1 MKRSTK
7 LLGILLSVAMAAG
20 MFTSAPLTAG
30 AQTEKKDLVKSVLEH
45 KKDRS
50 EKLSYTEGE
59 AVVIMKDNKTV
70 GDIEDAVDVEEYIDL
85 VNGDSKATAA
95 VVSDG
100 DSTTEEIIDEL
111 KDDPDVKY
119 VLPNSTKKL
128 AGITDDTYSDFQW
141 ALSNTGQNG
150 GTPDMDVNP
159 ENAWATARGTGEECV
174 VAVIDSGVDL
184 NHEDLAS
191 VLWRNTYSE
200 LPGKGCY
207 GYDFTGADSDGQPRD
222 NIGHGTHVAGIIAA
236 QANNGIGVS
245 GVNTSGVKIMMLK
258 IINEEND
265 GIDLKDEIKAFEYI
279 IKAKKLG
286 VNIVAVNCSYGGLST
301 IEEKDFYDDK
311 FNELG
316 RLGIVSCVCAGNESF
331 SIDAP
336 ITEYGETLYYTPAM
350 SDSKYCLTVGAANE
364 KGNCAA
370 FSNYGTKCVDI
381 FAPGTNI
388 LSAVPENTFLP
399 SVYSAEQRA
408 DFCEYFQDF
417 ENGIND
423 GDFCGN
429 VSVDTKDSWEYSPN
443 MQISL
448 CGNESFGVG
457 QKCLRLNAF
466 ESSVEVYYYLV
477 NIPYTVNSVS
487 YDYSIS
493 ISAKSLSGECYMGLY
508 DRPYGG
514 DTNESYGAMAGIGIL
529 DNSWGVYSY
538 RISPN
543 DMPNYVKSK
552 NRAISLMLVSES
564 PLTDILIDDVA
575 VSKQK
580 IKTSQFGKYDF
591 MTGSSQASP
600 FVAGAAALV
609 HNAHPELN
617 AMDVINTLKSSSKQ
631 SESLNNYAEGGR
643 FLDLESV
650 DEHAIAAY
658 VPVSGVSLNTTA
670 LTLSVGNKY
679 TLRATVTPSNA
690 TDKAVVWSTSDE
702 SVAAVSADGVVTA
715 KKTGA
720 AVITAKTGD
729 GLSASCKVTAI
740 IPVSGIKLNYS
751 ALTMTAGTKFTL
763 KATVTP
769 SDATNKTVYWS
780 SSSPSVAGMAA
791 GGVINAKKA
800 GTTTVTA
807 KTSNGKAATC
817 KITVKPA
824 PAPTGIKLGTTSLTM
839 TAGTKYTL
847 KATVLPST
855 ANNKT
860 VYWSSSN
867 TSVAG
872 MAAGG
877 VINAKKAGSC
887 TITAKTANGKKAT
900 CKLTVKPKSN
910 TVFVTGI
917 KLNASKLTMTAGTKY
932 TLKATITPSNATNK
946 NVTWSSSDPSVAG
959 MAAGGVINAKKAG
972 TCTITAK
979 TNNGKTAI
987 CKVTVNPSAETY
999 IANFN
1004 KLRAYINRN
1013 GTSDMYGGKYIE
1025 RSAADK
1031 SVVTYITAED
1041 DGSLTLEHSEFKS
1054 SQYYTD
1060 TVVTWNLNK
1069 SDKAQVETAYYDIET
1084 YDSIEAIGTVN
1095 VKTYNGSNASFGSNN
1110 ALGMRLLNSA
1120 LNRLDTIS
1128 REVAGVSV
1136 QNLGFTKFP
1145 QN

>member
-1 MKRSTK
+1 MKKKFFTSIAVTF
-7 LLGILLSVAMAAG
+7 VMAAALVAVAPTNAQAAKAINVKVG
-20 MFTSAPLTAG
+20 EKTTVKASKKVTWSIKDTSIATLNKKSGKKVKLTG
-30 AQTEKKDLVKSVLEH
+30 VK
-45 KKDRS
+45 
-50 EKLSYTEGE
+50 EGST
-59 AVVIMKDNKTV
+59 ILTTT
-70 GDIEDAVDVEEYIDL
+70 DAS
-85 VNGDSKATAA
+85 G
-95 VVSDG
+95 
-100 DSTTEEIIDEL
+100 
-111 KDDPDVKY
+111 
-119 VLPNSTKKL
+119 KKL
-128 AGITDDTYSDFQW
+128 DY
-141 ALSNTGQNG
+141 
-150 GTPDMDVNP
+150 
-159 ENAWATARGTGEECV
+159 
-174 VAVIDSGVDL
+174 
-184 NHEDLAS
+184 
-191 VLWRNTYSE
+191 
-200 LPGKGCY
+200 
-207 GYDFTGADSDGQPRD
+207 
-222 NIGHGTHVAGIIAA
+222 
-236 QANNGIGVS
+236 
-245 GVNTSGVKIMMLK
+245 
-258 IINEEND
+258 
-265 GIDLKDEIKAFEYI
+265 
-279 IKAKKLG
+279 
-286 VNIVAVNCSYGGLST
+286 AVNV
-301 IEEKDFYDDK
+301 K
-311 FNELG
+311 
-316 RLGIVSCVCAGNESF
+316 AAA
-331 SIDAP
+331 AP
-336 ITEYGETLYYTPAM
+336 
-350 SDSKYCLTVGAANE
+350 AA
-364 KGNCAA
+364 
-370 FSNYGTKCVDI
+370 SNKLQE
-381 FAPGTNI
+381 FA
-388 LSAVPENTFLP
+388 
-399 SVYSAEQRA
+399 
-408 DFCEYFQDF
+408 
-417 ENGIND
+417 
-423 GDFCGN
+423 
-429 VSVDTKDSWEYSPN
+429 
-443 MQISL
+443 
-448 CGNESFGVG
+448 
-457 QKCLRLNAF
+457 
-466 ESSVEVYYYLV
+466 
-477 NIPYTVNSVS
+477 
-487 YDYSIS
+487 
-493 ISAKSLSGECYMGLY
+493 
-508 DRPYGG
+508 
-514 DTNESYGAMAGIGIL
+514 
-529 DNSWGVYSY
+529 
-538 RISPN
+538 
-543 DMPNYVKSK
+543 NYVKSK

-617 AMDVINTLKSSSKQ
+617 AMDVINTLKSSAKQ

-946 NVTWSSSDPSVAG
+946 NVMQHTGFCLGDGDTVEAGSAESASFTASVSWADAAAVGGATASLVNLLVGFFIGLASGATVIISQFYGAG
-959 MAAGGVINAKKAG
+959 QEKDVSRAVHTSAAMALLFGLILSAGGFALSPWLLSIMDTPQDVLPYA
-972 TCTITAK
+972 
-979 TNNGKTAI
+979 
-987 CKVTVNPSAETY
+987 
-999 IANFN
+999 
-1004 KLRAYINRN
+1004 
-1013 GTSDMYGGKYIE
+1013 
-1025 RSAADK
+1025 
-1031 SVVTYITAED
+1031 VTYIRII
-1041 DGSLTLEHSEFKS
+1041 F
-1054 SQYYTD
+1054 
-1060 TVVTWNLNK
+1060 
-1069 SDKAQVETAYYDIET
+1069 
-1084 YDSIEAIGTVN
+1084 
-1095 VKTYNGSNASFGSNN
+1095 
-1110 ALGMRLLNSA
+1110 LGMIPSLVYNIGSGVLRAVGDSRRPLYFLIVSCLTNIV
-1120 LNRLDTIS
+1120 LDVVLVLGF
-1128 REVAGVSV
+1128 EMGVAGAALATILSQAVSASLV
-1136 QNLGFTKFP
+1136 VITLMRSPHPLPMGRIPSLSRSTHRKSFLCTRMRATP
-1145 QN
+1145 TPSVRWIWLPA